1 MHSQDSDVWIIALP
15 CTRADAERIDAEAE
29 LLFADQDDPP
39 VLSFIEAPGGGRT
52 DWLLQVYC
60 EGEPDATLIARIH
73 ALLPGAPAPSVEP
86 VEPQDWVTLS
96 QEGLEP
102 ITAGRFHVRNSD
114 ATSPADG
121 LVNFL
126 IPASRAFGTGQHE
139 TTHGCLA
146 MLDRLR
152 ERGER
157 FANVADIGTGTGLLA
172 FAALTLWPRASVIA
186 SDIDPASVEVTIENA
201 ALNDIIEGPGTGEV
215 MVVEAAGMDH
225 AALAGR
231 APYDLIIANILAGPL
246 ISLAPAFAAHLE
258 DGGSLIL
265 AGLLDE
271 QADAVIAA
279 CRRAG
284 LRLAARVDRGRWP
297 ALHLRKRRRFGWR
310 RPERW
315 GEAGDSVAP
324 GFGSW

>member
-1 MHSQDSDVWIIALP
+1 MTQQNAVWIATLP
-15 CTRADAERIDAEAE
+15 CSRADAERIDAQAE
-29 LLFADQDDPP
+29 LIFADDEQPP
-39 VLSFIEAPGGGRT
+39 ILSFMEAPEGGPD
-52 DWLLQVYC
+52 DWLMQVYF
-60 EGEPDATLIARIH
+60 EGKPNKALLDRIGSLLPDAPRPKAER
-73 ALLPGAPAPSVEP
+73 VED
-86 VEPQDWVTLS
+86 QDWVTLS
-96 QEGLEP
+96 QEGLPP
-102 ITAGRFHVRNSD
+102 ITAGRFHVRNGED
-114 ATSPADG
+114 TPPVEG

-146 MLDRLR
+146 MLDDLR
-152 ERGER
+152 TRGHR
-157 FANVADIGTGTGLLA
+157 FGNVADIGTGTGLLA
-172 FAALTLWPRASVIA
+172 FAALALWPRAHVIA
-186 SDIDPASVEVTIENA
+186 SDIDPASVEVTTDNIT
-201 ALNDIIEGPGTGEV
+201 LNGLGSV

-225 AALAGR
+225 AALAVR

-265 AGLLDE
+265 AGLLDT

-284 LRLAARVDRGRWP
+284 LRLAARSDRGQWP
-297 ALHLRKRRRFGWR
+297 TLHLRKRRRFGTR

-315 GEAGDSVAP
+315 QDAGDSVAP